1 MQNAPKVSWRAHKR
15 MGEQARL
22 QHLQNSQLYPKSR
35 SFSATFNEFA
45 TESAS
50 KIAALKWLK

>member
-22 QHLQNSQLYPKSR
+22 QHLQNSQLYPKSG
-35 SFSATFNEFA
+35 SFSTALNAFCGKK
-45 TESAS
+45 AS
-50 KIAALKWLK
+50 KRAAFEKV